1 MTDFVIRVA
10 DEADYIF
17 AEKISIEMEASA
29 KARGTGIAKRSPDY
43 IASKMRSG
51 QAFIAVTI
59 DGLDVAGFC
68 YAETWTSGAY
78 VANSGL
84 LIFPAFRLSGLA
96 RRLKSFA
103 FEESRKRFPQAKFF
117 GLTTS
122 LAVMNINSELGY
134 RPVTYSELTKDE
146 EFWSSCKSCVNYP
159 TLISKE
165 KKNCLCTAMLYDP
178 MWEEKR
184 RARANAQTQS
194 EKETQSP
201 PLYVGVS

>member
-1 MTDFVIRVA
+1 MTDFHIRVA
-10 DEADYIF
+10 SADDCIF
-17 AEKISIEMEASA
+17 AETISTEMEASA
-29 KARGTGIAKRSPDY
+29 KARGTGIAKRSPEY

-51 QAFIAVTI
+51 QAFIAVTE
-59 DGLDVAGFC
+59 DGENVAGFC
-68 YAETWTSGAY
+68 YAETWSSGEY

-96 RRLKSFA
+96 RRLKTFA
-103 FEESRKRFPQAKFF
+103 FEESRKRFPAAKFF

-146 EFWSSCKSCVNYP
+146 EFWNSCKSCVNYP

-178 MWEEKR
+178 LWEQKR
-184 RARANAQTQS
+184 RERAS
-194 EKETQSP
+194 SP
-201 PLYVGVS
+201 PICVGVS